1 MIKKVTAAFFI
12 FAGTFV
18 FAQSAKEAKVKE
30 LIEVIGVSK
39 MASLGAKQFIDAYKE
54 NYKMIPDEFWNEFL
68 KEVSSEEFSK
78 LYIPIYAKYYSES
91 DLDELIRFYKTPLGQ
106 KIITNTPLIMKE
118 SVEVGRDFGQKI
130 GKRLVE
136 KLSEAKG
143 YQSPPPPM
151 PSKGQ

>member
-1 MIKKVTAAFFI
+1 
-12 FAGTFV
+12 
-18 FAQSAKEAKVKE
+18 
-30 LIEVIGVSK
+30 
-39 MASLGAKQFIDAYKE
+39 
-54 NYKMIPDEFWNEFL
+54 MIPDEFWNEFL

-130 GKRLVE
+130 GKKLVE

-151 PSKGQ
+151 PSKDQ